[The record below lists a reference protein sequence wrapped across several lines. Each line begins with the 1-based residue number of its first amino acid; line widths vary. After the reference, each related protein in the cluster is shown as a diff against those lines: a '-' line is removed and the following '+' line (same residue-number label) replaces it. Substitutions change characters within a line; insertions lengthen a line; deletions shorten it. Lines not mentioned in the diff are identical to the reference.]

1 MMRSIATTVFTALL
15 LLACGCARETAPD
28 YGVERALYLSSTAR
42 QTWAVAPVLNLSGQR
57 EVDPI
62 LQADLVYGQV
72 QQVAGLNV
80 LPVNRVVEVYRALK
94 IDQVQSEEQAALVCQ
109 LLGCDAL
116 LVGTVSLYDPYDP
129 PRMGASLQLFRSG
142 KSVQG
147 QNVDPRELARR
158 AAPPPLSATAGNYSV
173 FKAFHVERNRIY
185 CLWKWIP
192 RFILVLSPL
201 FTMNRYAMQAYAAY
215 TRQGASSKF
224 LKEYSTARLFVLL
237 IQARLAAVLRLP
249 RMLAKRRAIQRTR
262 TISVREWYE
271 LISRFKLDAI
281 EIALKL

>member
-1 MMRSIATTVFTALL
+1 MRSIRTLLAILTV
-15 LLACGCARETAPD
+15 LLACGCGGTGSPQ
-28 YGVERALYLSSTAR
+28 YGVEQALYLPGNLR

-62 LQADLVYGQV
+62 LQADLVFGRL

-94 IDQVQSEEQAALVCQ
+94 IDQVQSEEQAAAVCQ

-158 AAPPPLSATAGNYSV
+158 ATLPPSAATVPAAATFLQTIGMFDASNGSTR
-173 FKAFHVERNRIY
+173 AD
-185 CLWKWIP
+185 LQ
-192 RFILVLSPL
+192 
-201 FTMNRYAMQAYAAY
+201 RYAMGRNDPVGPLRDRAYLLEMDRYAGFVYHSLIEEMLTKPALQPPVQPQQ
-215 TRQGASSKF
+215 QGG
-224 LKEYSTARLFVLL
+224 
-237 IQARLAAVLRLP
+237 
-249 RMLAKRRAIQRTR
+249 
-262 TISVREWYE
+262 
-271 LISRFKLDAI
+271 
-281 EIALKL
+281 

>member
-1 MMRSIATTVFTALL
+1 MRSIITATLAALL
-15 LLACGCARETAPD
+15 LLLVTGCAKKKKPE
-28 YGVERALYLSSTAR
+28 YGVERALYLSSITR

-57 EVDPI
+57 DVDPI
-62 LQADLVYGQV
+62 LQADLVYGQL

-94 IDQVQSEEQAALVCQ
+94 IDQIQSEEQAALVCQ

-158 AAPPPLSATAGNYSV
+158 AAPPPMSATAPAAATFLQAIGMFDASNGSTRSDV
-173 FKAFHVERNRIY
+173 Q
-185 CLWKWIP
+185 
-192 RFILVLSPL
+192 
-201 FTMNRYAMQAYAAY
+201 RYAMGRNDPVGPLGDRAYLLEMDRY
-215 TRQGASSKF
+215 CG
-224 LKEYSTARLFVLL
+224 FVYHALIEELL
-237 IQARLAAVLRLP
+237 TKP
-249 RMLAKRRAIQRTR
+249 
-262 TISVREWYE
+262 
-271 LISRFKLDAI
+271 
-281 EIALKL
+281 ALQQ

>member
-1 MMRSIATTVFTALL
+1 MTMRSITRIGAIFTLL
-15 LLACGCARETAPD
+15 LITGCAEEKKPE
-28 YGVERALYLSSTAR
+28 YGTERALYLSSTTR

-62 LQADLVYGQV
+62 LQADLVYGQL

-116 LVGTVSLYDPYDP
+116 LIGTVSLYDPYDP

-142 KSVQG
+142 KGVQG

-158 AAPPPLSATAGNYSV
+158 AAPPPAAVAPAQATFLQAIGMFDASNGSTRADV
-173 FKAFHVERNRIY
+173 Q
-185 CLWKWIP
+185 
-192 RFILVLSPL
+192 
-201 FTMNRYAMQAYAAY
+201 RYATGRNDPSGPLRDRAYLLEMDRY
-215 TRQGASSKF
+215 CG
-224 LKEYSTARLFVLL
+224 FVYHSLVEEL
-237 IQARLAAVLRLP
+237 
-249 RMLAKRRAIQRTR
+249 LAKP
-262 TISVREWYE
+262 
-271 LISRFKLDAI
+271 
-281 EIALKL
+281 ALQQQGS

>member
-1 MMRSIATTVFTALL
+1 MRSIIITLNTLLL
-15 LLACGCARETAPD
+15 LLAAGCARQKKPE
-28 YGVERALYLSSTAR
+28 YGTERALYLSSTAR

-62 LQADLVYGQV
+62 LQADLVYGQL

-94 IDQVQSEEQAALVCQ
+94 IDQVQSEEQAAVVCQ

-116 LVGTVSLYDPYDP
+116 LVATVSLYDPYDP

-158 AAPPPLSATAGNYSV
+158 ASPPPTSATAPAAATFLQAIGMFDASNGST
-173 FKAFHVERNRIY
+173 RSDLR
-185 CLWKWIP
+185 
-192 RFILVLSPL
+192 
-201 FTMNRYAMQAYAAY
+201 RYATGRNDPVGPLGDRAYLLEMDRY
-215 TRQGASSKF
+215 GG
-224 LKEYSTARLFVLL
+224 FVYHSL
-237 IQARLAAVLRLP
+237 IEEL
-249 RMLAKRRAIQRTR
+249 LAKP
-262 TISVREWYE
+262 
-271 LISRFKLDAI
+271 
-281 EIALKL
+281 ALQQQGS

>member
-1 MMRSIATTVFTALL
+1 VNEKTP
-15 LLACGCARETAPD
+15 E
-28 YGVERALYLSSTAR
+28 YGVERALYLSSTTR

-62 LQADLVYGQV
+62 LQADLVYGQL

-94 IDQVQSEEQAALVCQ
+94 IDRVQTEEQAALVCQ

-116 LVGTVSLYDPYDP
+116 LVGSVSLYDPYDP

-158 AAPPPLSATAGNYSV
+158 ASPPPSSAAAPAAATFLQAIGMFDASNGSTRTDL
-173 FKAFHVERNRIY
+173 H
-185 CLWKWIP
+185 
-192 RFILVLSPL
+192 
-201 FTMNRYAMQAYAAY
+201 RYALGRNDPVGPLRDRAYLLEMDRY
-215 TRQGASSKF
+215 GG
-224 LKEYSTARLFVLL
+224 FVYHSL
-237 IQARLAAVLRLP
+237 IEEL
-249 RMLAKRRAIQRTR
+249 LAKP
-262 TISVREWYE
+262 
-271 LISRFKLDAI
+271 
-281 EIALKL
+281 ALQQQQQQQQQGG